1 MTLDTWL
8 ILLHQ
13 VLFQGMFLAKNILL
27 RHRLQ
32 QPIRGYNLEANLSIA
47 FFVIFIGVAL
57 WLSLDPDSHRATG
70 STGGAAQAIAGLFML
85 ASLGIAAAS
94 LKDLGDSW
102 RVGVIEEQ
110 ETELIETGVYSFS
123 RNPYCL
129 AYLLMFAAY
138 TTLLQSIL
146 LLALSV
152 IGFGMVHTMI
162 LREERY
168 LVNKH
173 AADYERYRNRV
184 PRYMNLKLRK
194 AKMS

>member
-1 MTLDTWL
+1 
-8 ILLHQ
+8 
-13 VLFQGMFLAKNILL
+13 
-27 RHRLQ
+27 
-32 QPIRGYNLEANLSIA
+32 
-47 FFVIFIGVAL
+47 
-57 WLSLDPDSHRATG
+57 
-70 STGGAAQAIAGLFML
+70 
-85 ASLGIAAAS
+85 
-94 LKDLGDSW
+94 
-102 RVGVIEEQ
+102 
-110 ETELIETGVYSFS
+110 
-123 RNPYCL
+123 
-129 AYLLMFAAY
+129 MFAAF